1 MATVISLTVDV
12 RRPAIL
18 LIILISMVDTNTIK
32 SLSNCSQIV
41 IRAAVQEHGVHYDI
55 Q

>member
-1 MATVISLTVDV
+1 MATVIPLTVVV
-12 RRPAIL
+12 RGPAIL
-18 LIILISMVDTNTIK
+18 LIILISMVTFDL
-32 SLSNCSQIV
+32 SLIV